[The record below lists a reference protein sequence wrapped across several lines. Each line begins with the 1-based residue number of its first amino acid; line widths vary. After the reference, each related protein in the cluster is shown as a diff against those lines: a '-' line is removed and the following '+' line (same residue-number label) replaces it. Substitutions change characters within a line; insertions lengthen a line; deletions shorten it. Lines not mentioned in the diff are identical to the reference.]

1 MFLNILVQM
10 VQMHIKV
17 GTLTYL
23 SLTYLSRNYYA
34 IFNACDTCGN
44 VMKKTAVRKPTLGN
58 NIAPYLYYCQA
69 CEAAKCAACGNTDN
83 VSGRTRK
90 KRKRD

>member
-1 MFLNILVQM
+1 M

-44 VMKKTAVRKPTLGN
+44 VMKKTAVRKPTPGYRHL
-58 NIAPYLYYCQA
+58 
-69 CEAAKCAACGNTDN
+69 
-83 VSGRTRK
+83 R
-90 KRKRD
+90 